1 MFKLIKRL
9 RDMFYSF
16 KSVNN
21 PFHFPEDN
29 DNIKRCSKCGIK
41 LENMM
46 YYICQTEKECPSGLK
61 PDKFLTWHRNDN
73 MR

>member
-1 MFKLIKRL
+1 
-9 RDMFYSF
+9 MFYSF

-61 PDKFLTWHRNDN
+61 PDKFLT
-73 MR
+73 